1 MSWKL
6 EIYLS
11 DGTTR
16 IDDNDFDTED
26 EARNEYQC
34 WLENWEEGREVLK
47 LSGREYSDA
56 EIEDYE
62 VWEE

>member
-1 MSWKL
+1 MPWKL

-16 IDDNDFDTED
+16 IDNNDFDTED